1 MEFMGECFVVNDFNI
16 HALNVGPFR
25 SLELLVENPFKK
37 CDFFA
42 FLNKKGI
49 INFFF
54 WEKMITLRKK
64 RRFYKW
70 TFALIFSVFCF
81 VL

>member
-1 MEFMGECFVVNDFNI
+1 VEFLGECFVVNDFNI
-16 HALNVGPFR
+16 HALNVRPFR

-49 INFFF
+49 INFFSG
-54 WEKMITLRKK
+54 KK
-64 RRFYKW
+64 
-70 TFALIFSVFCF
+70 
-81 VL
+81 